1 MNSEKP
7 TEKKYLSIGEMA
19 EINHTTVPTL
29 RLYDECG
36 LLTPIYV
43 DPDSHYRYY
52 DIKQNARLDMI
63 QYMKALG
70 MGLKEIR
77 EVFDKEDL
85 NTIESILIRKKAQ
98 TQAGIAELK
107 RQADALDRIISSIER
122 YRKSPL
128 PGTRTLEYI
137 DARSIYAMHTGINFY
152 EHDIDTYELILKQLK
167 DDIISHDLPQ
177 IYYCN
182 AGTILK
188 MENFL
193 NLNFVSDQIFVFV
206 DRHFPMKEAV
216 TVIDSGMYACIYT
229 DDFSAE
235 EASAREL
242 LRWCGENGYT
252 VAGDYI
258 CEVLTEFN
266 VFDCAKRSMF
276 LRLQVPVTF
285 HR

>member
-216 TVIDSGMYACIYT
+216 TVIDSGMYACIYL
-229 DDFSAE
+229 DDFDAE
-235 EASAREL
+235 KEYAFKL
-242 LRWCGENGYT
+242 LDFCRQQHYQVT
-252 VAGDYI
+252 GDYI
-258 CEVLTEFN
+258 CEVLAEF
-266 VFDCAKRSMF
+266 FSDDSRRMF
-276 LRLQVPVTF
+276 LRLQVPVGF
-285 HR
+285 K